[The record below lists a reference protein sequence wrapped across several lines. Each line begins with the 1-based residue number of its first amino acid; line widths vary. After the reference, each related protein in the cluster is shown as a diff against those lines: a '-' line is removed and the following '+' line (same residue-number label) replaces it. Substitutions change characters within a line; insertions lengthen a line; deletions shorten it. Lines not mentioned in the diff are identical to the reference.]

1 MKAYDFCI
9 EHRNKETTPKYVRLQ
24 MEDFIRICDGEDEK
38 YIISEF
44 KINQLENILKLLIM
58 PKGLKAGKTL
68 YETTCGYQWLFY
80 TAILCTVYRDNPEKR
95 RYETGVLEISRK
107 NFKTYSISTIF
118 IILFLTEPKFSK
130 FYSVAL
136 DGRLSREIR

>member
-107 NFKTYSISTIF
+107 NFKTYTISTIF

-130 FYSVAL
+130 FYSVAT
-136 DGRLSREIR
+136 DI